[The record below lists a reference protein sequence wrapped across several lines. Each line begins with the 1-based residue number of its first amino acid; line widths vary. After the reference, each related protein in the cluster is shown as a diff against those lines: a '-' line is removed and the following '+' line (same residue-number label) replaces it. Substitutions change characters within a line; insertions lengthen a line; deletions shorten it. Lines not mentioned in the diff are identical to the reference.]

1 MPTPTKP
8 YIVLASEKKSHRTK
22 KELQQRQQGEK
33 QLTTGTTLQ
42 ERPEVKDN
50 PISHK
55 EFLRVTK
62 LLDGIEKNDSLYE
75 PIINRYC
82 EIQAECC
89 ELKERRIKYESLV
102 NSVDILLDKL
112 NESDKIEDLADII
125 FKTTTELGKITKSI
139 DMIDGK
145 IQMKRKMLFEIE
157 KENIFTIASALRSIP
172 KKAENKT
179 SALLAALGGD

>member
-1 MPTPTKP
+1 MPTPPKP

-22 KELQQRQQGEK
+22 KELRQREQGEK

-62 LLDGIEKNDSLYE
+62 LLDGIDKNDSLYE

-82 EIQAECC
+82 EIQAECVD
-89 ELKERRIKYESLV
+89 LKEQREDYKSMLAEIRNTFDGLTCDMDAEERASLLIDLTNSLV
-102 NSVDILLDKL
+102 
-112 NESDKIEDLADII
+112 
-125 FKTTTELGKITKSI
+125 KITNSI
-139 DMIDGK
+139 DKIDGK
-145 IQMKRKMLFEIE
+145 IQTKRKMLFDIE

-179 SALLAALGGD
+179 NALLEALGGD